1 MGLDR
6 AFHLSTILL
15 AAIAFAGL
23 ALTAHLPLEFH
34 LLGWGGLLVSL
45 VRLFRVTGVPDA
57 SSTLSTHFWNTAV
70 MLAFAWFWVEFAWL
84 GQELLSAGVHFL
96 IALLVNK
103 LFNLQQR
110 RDFLQ
115 LYAITLMMVLA
126 SAGLTSDLWYGTVV
140 VLYLLAGIWTL
151 LLYQLFMERHH
162 VSTGLLIGAC
172 AQDTGAPIRSIDA
185 RFFWTTN
192 VFACCAFGLTLV
204 IFFAIP
210 RIGTGFFQKQTG
222 AGIRTAGFSEK
233 VDLGSIGPIKLD
245 DSVVMRVEFPNK
257 NGKPGEPLYLRG
269 MAYDWYNGR
278 SWVNTSRRRR
288 LSGNQT
294 DKTFTLPNTRI
305 NPLPLRAP
313 IVPYDI
319 LLEPLDTPVLFGPSV
334 PRSLEGGFNT
344 LQVDAMGGIYLPF
357 PANTRVQYRVW
368 SSEAAVAGQASDSST
383 AEYPEDLRRHFLQLP
398 VMGPRVWEFA
408 REVTRQAGTP
418 LEKARALFSVL
429 QRDYRYSLDLPRGAS
444 SHPLEDFLFARKT
457 GYCEHYATA
466 LVVLLRAV
474 DVPARLVTGFMPSEW
489 NEYGEYLT
497 VRQRDAHAWV
507 EVYLS
512 GSGWVTFDPTPNVT
526 APPATTMW
534 STWGRFFD
542 SLRLQW
548 DRLIVQY
555 SAHDQLAVMRSV
567 KDGTESVR
575 ARMSEAWTA
584 LTEPLLARLAG
595 LIDILTRSNTFGLL
609 ALLGLLLVG
618 WGGFRAATS
627 LRRWI
632 RREPGRSRSPDE
644 IAAQQFY
651 TQALRELRAHG
662 FIKPDSATPREF
674 FANVAAAWQE
684 AAPCLLPLTD
694 LYYRVRF
701 GGERVSANDVQ
712 VADDLLA
719 RLRALP
725 APPAN
730 LPVGT

>member
-23 ALTAHLPLEFH
+23 AITAHLPLEFH
-34 LLGWGGLLVSL
+34 ALGWGGLLVSL
-45 VRLFRVTGVPDA
+45 VRLFRAIGAPEG
-57 SSTLSTHFWNTAV
+57 SSALSTQFWNTAV
-70 MLAFAWFWVEFAWL
+70 LLAFAWFWVEFAWL

-96 IALLVNK
+96 IALMVNK

-172 AQDTGAPIRSIDA
+172 AQDSGAPIRSIDA

-192 VFACCAFGLTLV
+192 AFACCAFGLTLV

-210 RIGTGFFQKQTG
+210 RIGTGFFQKQATT
-222 AGIRTAGFSEK
+222 GIRTAGFSEK

-257 NGKPGEPLYLRG
+257 NGTPGEPLYLRG
-269 MAYDWYNGR
+269 MAYDWYNGQ

-288 LSGNQT
+288 LSGNQA

-305 NPLPLRAP
+305 NPLPTRAP

-319 LLEPLDTPVLFGPSV
+319 LLEPLDTPVLFGPSM

-344 LQVDAMGGIYLPF
+344 LQVDAMGGIYLPV
-357 PANTRVQYRVW
+357 PANSRVQYRVW
-368 SSEAAVAGQASDSST
+368 SSQAALIGPVSAA
-383 AEYPEDLRRHFLQLP
+383 ANVEYPEDVRRHFLQLP
-398 VMGPRVWEFA
+398 AMGHQVWEFSH
-408 REVTRQAGTP
+408 EVTRLAVTP
-418 LEKARALFSVL
+418 LEKVQALFHVL
-429 QRDYRYSLDLPRGAS
+429 QRDYRYSLDLPRGTS
-444 SHPLEDFLFARKT
+444 NHPIEDFLFARKT

-466 LVVLLRAV
+466 LVILLRAV

-489 NEYGEYLT
+489 NEYGEYVT

-507 EVYLS
+507 EVYLPE
-512 GSGWVTFDPTPNVT
+512 SGWVTFDPTPNVT
-526 APPATTMW
+526 ARPATTLW

-542 SLRLQW
+542 SMRLQW

-555 SAHDQLAVMRSV
+555 SAHDQLAVVRSV

-575 ARMSEAWTA
+575 ARMSEVWTA
-584 LTEPLLARLAG
+584 LTEPLFVRLAW
-595 LIDILTRSNTFGLL
+595 LIDLLTRSNTFGLM
-609 ALLGLLLVG
+609 ALLGLLLIG
-618 WGGFRAATS
+618 WGAFRGATTV
-627 LRRWI
+627 LRWI
-632 RREPGRSRSPDE
+632 RREQGAACTPDE

-651 TQALRELRAHG
+651 AQALRALRAHG
-662 FIKPDSATPREF
+662 FTKPASATPREF
-674 FANVAAAWQE
+674 FTNVAAAWEE
-684 AAPCLLPLTD
+684 AAPSLVPLTD

-712 VADDLLA
+712 VADELLA

-725 APPAN
+725 APSAVPA
-730 LPVGT
+730 GRA